1 MKYKRNLIKFTCPSI
16 FKYGLLTLAF
26 LNLVSCSSINQQQS
40 AKIETLTQRI
50 TELETQYKQDQQAIA
65 NFKQKEADL
74 DLLIDVISQQN
85 SLTGFKTVNDNQAQ
99 IIKIKQPK
107 PLAQMPAVK
116 KITPEHNQTTITNT
130 TAKTTSATPPAF
142 AVQIASLTSKQQSQQ
157 AWNNF
162 KLKFPDLSQTAT
174 PILESVNKDNIN
186 FIRLKIGPYSKA
198 KALKTCTFL
207 KQNQQNCLLKKYTGE
222 QF

>member
-1 MKYKRNLIKFTCPSI
+1 MTYKWNLIKFTCPSI

-107 PLAQMPAVK
+107 PLVK
-116 KITPEHNQTTITNT
+116 TPLVEKTTPEYNQ
-130 TAKTTSATPPAF
+130 AATKPAF

-157 AWNNF
+157 SWENF
-162 KLKFPDLSQTAT
+162 QLKFPELSNNVT
-174 PILESVNKDNIN
+174 PIIESTNKDNIN
-186 FIRLKIGPYSKA
+186 FLRLKIGPYSKA
-198 KALKTCTFL
+198 KALETCTFL
-207 KQNQQNCLLKKYTGE
+207 KQNNQNCLIKPYSGNK
-222 QF
+222 F